1 MIEVYV
7 SMTMEILHNGHLK
20 VLKEAKRHGR
30 VTVGLLTD
38 AALENKKALPLLS
51 FEQRREILESLD
63 CVDAVIAQDTWGFDA
78 ILEQYKPNVFVHGD
92 KWDGPLQGM
101 RDRVIEQLKS
111 YGGQFVELPY
121 SHEFDTGSIAPQM
134 TAALASP
141 YARQKAFRRL
151 LESQRLVRILEAHS
165 PLAAL
170 IGENM
175 QVERDGKILQFDG
188 FWSSSLTDSTEM
200 GLPDIEAL
208 DVSRRLQNIDEI
220 YEVTT
225 KPLVMDADT
234 GGKPEHFELRTRTM
248 ERMGIAAAIIED
260 KTGLK
265 KNSLLGTD
273 VPQTQADVS
282 EFCEKIQAGIE
293 GQKYNGLMVIARLES
308 LILGKGVDDALMRA
322 DAYVS
327 AGAGAVM
334 IHSKEKEP
342 DEVFAFTDQFRRTH
356 PDVPIVVVPS
366 SYNRVKDHE
375 LQEHGVKVIIYA
387 NHMLRASYKAMEKVA
402 RAILANGRTAEIEDD
417 IISIKQILKLIPGTT

>member
-1 MIEVYV
+1 MEVYV

-20 VLKEAKRHGR
+20 ILKEARRHGR

-38 AALENKKALPLLS
+38 QALENKKALPLLS
-51 FEQRREILESLD
+51 FEQRREILEALD
-63 CVDAVIAQDTWGFDA
+63 CVDEVIAQDTWGFDA
-78 ILEQYKPNVFVHGD
+78 VLDRHKPKVFVHGD

-101 RDRVIEQLKS
+101 RERVIAKLES

-121 SHEFDTGSIAPQM
+121 SHEFDTGNIAPQM

-151 LESQRLVRILEAHS
+151 LQSHRLVRLLEAHS

-175 QVERDGKILQFDG
+175 QVEREGKTLQFDG

-208 DVSRRLQNIDEI
+208 DMSRRFQNIDEI
-220 YEVTT
+220 FEVTT

-234 GGKPEHFELRTRTM
+234 GGKPEHFELRARTM

-273 VPQTQADVS
+273 VPQTQATV
-282 EFCEKIQAGIE
+282 EQFCEKIQAGIE
-293 GQKYNGLMVIARLES
+293 GQKYNGMMIIARLES

-322 DAYVS
+322 EAYVA

-334 IHSKEKEP
+334 IHSKETEP
-342 DEVFAFTDQFRRTH
+342 DEVFAFTGQFRQTH
-356 PDVPIVVVPS
+356 PTIPIVVVPS
-366 SYNRVKDHE
+366 SYNRVMDHE
-375 LQEHGVKVIIYA
+375 LQAHGVKVIIYA
-387 NHMLRASYKAMEKVA
+387 NHMLRASYKAMDKVA